1 MPGGKG
7 NIRFEDAKPFV
18 KGDPRINRKG
28 RPKILP
34 ELEVIIAEVLS
45 ETNKDGKTAAEQV
58 IQTLKNRAI
67 KDGDVRAIQ
76 LLLDR
81 AYGKT
86 PEKIDLTSMGK
97 ELQGPTFNFM
107 PLETD

>member
-7 NIRFEDAKPFV
+7 NIRPEDAKPFV

-28 RPKILP
+28 RPRILP

-45 ETNKDGKTAAEQV
+45 ETGKDGRTVSEQV

-67 KDGDVRAIQ
+67 KDGDIRAIE
-76 LLLDR
+76 LLLNR
-81 AYGKT
+81 AYGKI
-86 PEKIDLTSMGK
+86 PEKLDVTSGGK
-97 ELQGPTFNFM
+97 ELQSPTFNFM
-107 PLETD
+107 PLDE